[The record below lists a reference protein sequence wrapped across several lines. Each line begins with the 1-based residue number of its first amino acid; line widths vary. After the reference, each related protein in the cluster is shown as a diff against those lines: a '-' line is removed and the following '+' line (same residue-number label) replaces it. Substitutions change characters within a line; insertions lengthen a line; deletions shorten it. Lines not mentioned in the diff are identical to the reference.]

1 MISKADRQASVRV
14 GFIGA
19 GNWAEYNHMPTLKA
33 REDVELVGIAT
44 PTQKSRDRV
53 QANFGIPFATPD
65 YRELLEQPLDA
76 VVISS
81 PHGFHYEQ
89 AKAALEIN
97 LHVLVEKPMT
107 LRATESWE
115 LVELANQKGLVL
127 MVPTGYHYNPM
138 VMAAKEQMKQ
148 DAVGVVEYMLCH
160 IGSALRN
167 LYMGKDWPYTLD
179 SIPDPKAHYS
189 DPEIS
194 GGGQGYSQLSH
205 SIAMLL
211 WLTGLRATE
220 VFAYMSGPGAPVEI
234 YDAIV
239 AKFDNGSIATIS
251 GAGTQPSNK
260 PKHEM
265 DIRIYG
271 SEGELSL
278 DLFHEHLTVHRE
290 DGRNFTL
297 DVKPGDGHYTC
308 DGPLNRFI
316 ELIKGDALENLSP
329 GEVGARAIELIE
341 AAYRSAASGKPE
353 VV

>member
-1 MISKADRQASVRV
+1 MTSKPEKPSLVRV

-19 GNWAEYNHMPTLKA
+19 GNWAEYNHLPVLRA

-53 QANFGIPFATPD
+53 QANFDIPYATPD
-65 YRELLEQPLDA
+65 YRELLQQPLDA

-89 AKAALEIN
+89 ARGALESN

-107 LRATESWE
+107 LRAGESWE
-115 LVELANQKGLVL
+115 LVALAKQKGLVL
-127 MVPTGYHYNPM
+127 LVPTGYHYNPM
-138 VMAAKEQMKQ
+138 VMAAKEQMAQ
-148 DAVGVVEYMLCH
+148 GAVGEVEYMLCH

-167 LYMGKDWPYTLD
+167 LYTDQAWPYTLD
-179 SIPDPKAHYS
+179 NIPDPKSYYS

-205 SIAMLL
+205 SVALLL

-220 VFAYMSGPGAPVEI
+220 VFAYMSGPGAPVEL

-239 AKFDNGSIATIS
+239 ARFDNGSIATIS

-260 PKHEM
+260 TKHEL

-278 DLFHEHLTVHRE
+278 DLFYEHLTVHRE

-297 DVKPGDGHYTC
+297 NVKSGDGDYTC

-316 ELIKGDALENLSP
+316 ELIRGEDSENLSP

-341 AAYRSAASGKPE
+341 AAYRSAASGKRE
-353 VV
+353 AV